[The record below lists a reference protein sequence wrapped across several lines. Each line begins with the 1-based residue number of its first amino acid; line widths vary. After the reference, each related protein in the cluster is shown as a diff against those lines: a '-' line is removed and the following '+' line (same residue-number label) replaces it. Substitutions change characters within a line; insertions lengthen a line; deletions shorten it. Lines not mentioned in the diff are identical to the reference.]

1 MNDDRPD
8 PDALLAQVQREENL
22 EKKGR
27 LYILLG
33 MCPGVGK
40 TYAMLLLA
48 RQRQADGLNV
58 LVGVVETHGRK
69 ETATLLENL
78 EVLPRKKIEH
88 GGHMLEEF
96 DLDTAI
102 QRRPDLLLVDE
113 LAHTNAPGSRHLKRY
128 QDVLELL
135 DAGIDVVTTLNVQHI
150 ESQVDIVRQVTGV
163 AVQETVPDS
172 LLDRAHE
179 IQLVDLSVEKLMDRL
194 IEGKVY
200 LGERAQAAAEGFFR
214 EGNLTALRELA
225 LRFTAERVDRDLEDI
240 RKARRVS
247 SPWKT
252 SARLLVAV
260 GPTPY
265 SESLIRW
272 TRRASGRHGCPW
284 LPVAARGWRFGSRG
298 RNRSPLP
305 SRIC

>member
-8 PDALLAQVQREENL
+8 PDALLAQVLREENL

-48 RQRQADGLNV
+48 RQRQRDGLNV
-58 LVGVVETHGRK
+58 LAGVVETHGRA
-69 ETATLLENL
+69 ETAALLENL
-78 EVLPRKKIEH
+78 AFLPRRKLDH
-88 GGHMLEEF
+88 GGHTLEEF
-96 DLDTAI
+96 DLDAAI

-113 LAHTNAPGSRHLKRY
+113 LAHTNAPGCRHLKRY

-179 IQLVDLSVEKLMDRL
+179 IQLVDLGVEKLMIRL
-194 IEGKVY
+194 
-200 LGERAQAAAEGFFR
+200 
-214 EGNLTALRELA
+214 
-225 LRFTAERVDRDLEDI
+225 
-240 RKARRVS
+240 
-247 SPWKT
+247 
-252 SARLLVAV
+252 
-260 GPTPY
+260 
-265 SESLIRW
+265 
-272 TRRASGRHGCPW
+272 
-284 LPVAARGWRFGSRG
+284 
-298 RNRSPLP
+298 
-305 SRIC
+305 